1 MVICLTAFSCGI
13 LIKQK
18 NWWKHM
24 KNAYISNKM
33 ICFVLLIYLHFI
45 AVGWHVGCIR
55 NKQIKNTARPF
66 FLGFL
71 QPIKHLSSM
80 LSVMHTRIFLEEQKC
95 ATRETCE
102 HTHPTKKIIIPII
115 WVPLLNSA
123 EVPII
128 QKIKIRNRFLNGW
141 QFHLYLICLNNETQ
155 NKFHEWCMSVV

>member
-1 MVICLTAFSCGI
+1 MTRRNSGLIICSTNSDCFDQASNLHPMVICLTAFSCGI

-24 KNAYISNKM
+24 KNAYISNKI
-33 ICFVLLIYLHFI
+33 ICFVLLIYLHFN

-80 LSVMHTRIFLEEQKC
+80 LSVMYTRIFLEEQKC

-102 HTHPTKKIIIPII
+102 HTHPTK
-115 WVPLLNSA
+115 NNNNTNHTSA
-123 EVPII
+123 AFE
-128 QKIKIRNRFLNGW
+128 
-141 QFHLYLICLNNETQ
+141 
-155 NKFHEWCMSVV
+155 